1 MSPRMH
7 AILSPLVCIEAAKE
21 RSGPAPTPLSLLA
34 YLPAGELG
42 CSSPGGGGKEPS
54 RLKVISCDCRGG
66 GRGSLGGQGASWGAR
81 LPLHSSPDAPPA

>member
-42 CSSPGGGGKEPS
+42 CSSPGGGGVGTLMPES
-54 RLKVISCDCRGG
+54 DFL
-66 GRGSLGGQGASWGAR
+66 
-81 LPLHSSPDAPPA
+81 